1 MKSTRTDAPAD
12 QRVEDTTMGVASLA
26 DRPTLGLGGDLA
38 NTIGILSSPQNIGEY
53 TLAHDM
59 EDDGISPGDAL
70 EVMSDGDSK
79 EVRA

>member
-1 MKSTRTDAPAD
+1 MESTRTHAPAD

-26 DRPTLGLGGDLA
+26 DRHTLELG
-38 NTIGILSSPQNIGEY
+38 GILSSPHDTREFA
-53 TLAHDM
+53 LANVM

-70 EVMSDGDSK
+70 EVMWDDDNK